1 MHEKYGDIV
10 RYSPNGLSSTS
21 PEAWD
26 EIYGPYK
33 GKKHMEMDP
42 GVFGGGIT
50 VTGAGQM

>member
-10 RYSPNGLSSTS
+10 RYSPGGLSYTQ

-26 EIYGPYK
+26 DIYGPYK

-42 GVFGGGIT
+42 AVFAGGIT
-50 VTGAGQM
+50 VTGAAQM